1 MNKKGCGYCK
11 KLKPEYAQAATE
23 LKPNS
28 ILAAMD
34 VDRSENYKI
43 KTVYNITGFPTM
55 LYFKNGN
62 MEFQY
67 GGEYNKNGLVEWMND
82 PQPPKEKEPEKS
94 WADEEDVFV
103 TFLTTDNFDSFIES
117 HENVLVKFYA

>member
-1 MNKKGCGYCK
+1 
-11 KLKPEYAQAATE
+11 
-23 LKPNS
+23 
-28 ILAAMD
+28 MD